1 MANIIEGG
9 PGAETL
15 LGTEREDWMEGF
27 QGGDWID
34 GRAGNDE
41 ISAGQGSDRAIG
53 GEGNDRIFGGDGW
66 DDLSGDN
73 GRFNARIS
81 GDDNDR
87 LSGGPGQDVL
97 YVGDG
102 QDTLTGG
109 TDNDTFV
116 FQFHNPVPGV
126 DPSVGSKPD
135 ITTITDFNPAEDKFA
150 FDAVG
155 LYNDGFGANFV
166 NNASIQSGYPVSS
179 FYSGAASG
187 ANGEHV
193 VVITGESFNSAS
205 EAASAIS
212 GEHAGDIIVYQ
223 SSYTDR
229 VATLAYVT
237 AEDNGHE
244 FAHLGGVATVAD
256 LGLTASDFTF
266 V

>member
-1 MANIIEGG
+1 MSRIIEGG
-9 PGAETL
+9 RRPEPL
-15 LGTEREDWMEGF
+15 IGTELGDWMEGS
-27 QGGDWID
+27 QYNDWID
-34 GRAGNDE
+34 GRGGDDKILGGNGND
-41 ISAGQGSDRAIG
+41 RANG
-53 GEGNDRIFGGDGW
+53 GEGNDDIFGGDGS
-66 DDLSGDN
+66 DRLSGDN
-73 GRFNARIS
+73 SRVHPRIS
-81 GDDNDR
+81 GEDNDR
-87 LSGGPGQDVL
+87 LNGGPGEDDL

-109 TDNDTFV
+109 TDSDTFV

-126 DPSVGSKPD
+126 VGSKSD
-135 ITTITDFNPAEDKFA
+135 ITTITDFNPAEDTFA

-166 NNASIQSGYPVSS
+166 NNASLQSGSPVSS

-193 VVITGESFNSAS
+193 VVITGESFNSPN
-205 EAASAIS
+205 EAARAIS

-237 AEDNGHE
+237 AEGSAHE
-244 FAHLGGVATVAD
+244 FAHLGGVVTVAD

>member
-1 MANIIEGG
+1 MAKIIEGG

-15 LGTEREDWMEGF
+15 IGTELDDWMEGF

-34 GRAGNDE
+34 GRGGNDE
-41 ISAGQGSDRAIG
+41 ISGGPDSDRLIG
-53 GEGNDRIFGGDGW
+53 GKGNDRIFGGDGW

-73 GRFNARIS
+73 GRFNPRVS
-81 GDDNDR
+81 GEDNDR

-109 TDNDTFV
+109 TDSDTFV

-126 DPSVGSKPD
+126 VGSKSD
-135 ITTITDFNPAEDKFA
+135 ITTITDFNPTEDRFA

-223 SSYTDR
+223 SSYSDR

-237 AEDNGHE
+237 AENNGHE
-244 FAHLGGVATVAD
+244 FAHLGGVVTVAD